1 MTPENTF
8 PTNVRAWYERLY
20 GPFVHMSQEE
30 KAIWIRWLQAGGT
43 QFAPF
48 KYDIRVGDGLQ
59 MPPGSSGY
67 AVRSAYALTTKRID
81 ALYFDGTTS
90 VIVEVKR
97 RAGAGAVGQLI
108 TYRDLYEKTPGFT
121 GDTRMLLVTDELQ
134 PDMAPVLR
142 QSGIFWNEVGK

>member
-1 MTPENTF
+1 MPAE
-8 PTNVRAWYERLY
+8 PTILQTYERAF

-30 KAIWIRWLQAGGT
+30 KAIWIRWLQQGGT

-48 KYDIRVGDGLQ
+48 RYDIRVGNGLI

-81 ALYFDGTTS
+81 VLYVEQQTT

-97 RAGAGAVGQLI
+97 RAGLSAIGQLI
-108 TYRDLYEKTPGFT
+108 GYRDLYRQTPGFA
-121 GDTRMLLVTDELQ
+121 GAISMLLVTDQLQ
-134 PDMAPVLR
+134 PDMETPLR
-142 QSGIFWNEVGK
+142 ESGIFWNEVGQ